1 MMFESNTD
9 IRTEIGATTI
19 DFSLPEIIDF
29 NHDVLFHL
37 SKNLSIDWTK

>member
-1 MMFESNTD
+1 MIFEYNTD

-29 NHDVLFHL
+29 NRDVLFHL

>member
-1 MMFESNTD
+1 MMFESNVD
-9 IRTEIGATTI
+9 IRTEIGGTTI
-19 DFSLPEIIDF
+19 DFSLPGMIDS